1 MNQQVN
7 RGVRTGGRSAR
18 VREAILAATFDELV
32 DWGYAALSMEAVA
45 TRAGVHKTTL
55 YRRWPTLDDLLL
67 DALLT
72 WSQDAVP
79 VPDTGTVD
87 SDLLALG
94 GQLADVL
101 NDGVGRQIAAF
112 VLTAGLRSDRL
123 TEATRQYFDHQ
134 AQRAVPIV
142 RRAVDRGELP
152 ETCDANAL
160 LTTFRA
166 PLFYRMVTTGDP
178 IDDAL
183 ITHAVHVALNAARAG
198 LLSAR

>member
-32 DWGYAALSMEAVA
+32 DSGYAALSMEAVA
-45 TRAGVHKTTL
+45 TRAGVHKTTV

-67 DALLT
+67 DALVA

-79 VPDTGTVD
+79 VPDAGSVD

-94 GQLADVL
+94 RQLAEVL
-101 NDGVGRQIAAF
+101 NDGAGRQIAAF

-134 AQRAVPIV
+134 AQRAAPIV

-183 ITHAVHVALNAARAG
+183 ITNAVHVALNAARAG
-198 LLSAR
+198 LLSA